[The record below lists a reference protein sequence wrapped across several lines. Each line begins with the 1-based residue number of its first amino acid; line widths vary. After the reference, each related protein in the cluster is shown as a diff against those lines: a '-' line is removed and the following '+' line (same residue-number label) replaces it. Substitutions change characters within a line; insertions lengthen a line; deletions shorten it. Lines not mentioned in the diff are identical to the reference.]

1 MRLLS
6 AIGVLLITISAF
18 LVWISSPIAGGVNTG
33 IKLGWIAIFIGTIG
47 LAAWF
52 YKSKRLLTVCW
63 AGGLCLCSFYI
74 LYLTF
79 WNPAFWQLIDE
90 NSQYA
95 NIMNFSQRF
104 LPANYG
110 IEPTFEKVLFT
121 ETVLERLITSIY
133 FMSWGWWICIAG
145 SLMLLIVYLK
155 TNGWKAIKWIAIT
168 VVVIFAF
175 QGIIFFKG
183 FASQYFQDKGDRL
196 VAKGRYA
203 DAIQKYDMAKYLDPQ
218 IARNE
223 QIYLKIGAA
232 YFKLGKSSYSEA
244 LFYHGYINSQEE
256 KFDASISEYLIAAEK
271 SSAQLKDIIH
281 RQLAWSFAKQGIT
294 QYRKGLVGSAIGSWE
309 RALSFDPNQFQA
321 IYFLTRAYYENGRY
335 KQSIDTARLLLSK
348 SRNNLLNANL
358 QSNIGDSYWKL
369 GDFKAARSAYEASM
383 VLDYYANLRIF
394 KSLGGT

>member
-6 AIGVLLITISAF
+6 AIGGLLITISSF
-18 LVWISSPIAGGVNTG
+18 LIWIGWPIQKGVNTG
-33 IKLGWIAIFIGTIG
+33 INFGWIAIFIGTIG

-63 AGGLCLCSFYI
+63 SGGLCLCSFYI

-110 IEPTFEKVLFT
+110 IEPTFEKVIFT
-121 ETVLERLITSIY
+121 ETVLERLITSFY

-145 SLMLLIVYLK
+145 SFMLLIVYLK
-155 TNGWKAIKWIAIT
+155 TEGWKAVRRITIIAAI
-168 VVVIFAF
+168 IFAC

-183 FASQYFQDKGDRL
+183 FAAQYFHDKGDRL
-196 VAKGRYA
+196 MAKSRYA

-223 QIYLKIGAA
+223 QIYLKLGEA
-232 YFKLGKSSYSEA
+232 YFKLGNPSHLEA
-244 LFYHGYINSQEE
+244 RFYHGYIYSQEE
-256 KFDASISEYLIAAEK
+256 KFDAAISEYLIAAEEA
-271 SSAQLKDIIH
+271 SAQLKDIIH
-281 RQLAWSFAKQGIT
+281 RRLALSFAKEGIIY
-294 QYRKGLVGSAIGSWE
+294 YRKGLVGPAVGYWE
-309 RALSFDPNQFQA
+309 RSLSFDPNQFQA
-321 IYFLTRAYYENGRY
+321 LFFLTGAYFEDGRY
-335 KQSIDTARLLLSK
+335 KQSIDTSRLLLSK
-348 SRNNLLNANL
+348 SKNKLLNANL
-358 QSNIGDSYWKL
+358 QANVGDCYWKL
-369 GDFKAARSAYEASM
+369 NDFKNARAAYEASAG
-383 VLDYYANLRIF
+383 LDSYANFRIF

>member
-6 AIGVLLITISAF
+6 AIGVLLITVSAF
-18 LVWISSPIAGGVNTG
+18 LIWIGWPIQKGVNTG
-33 IKLGWIAIFIGTIG
+33 INFGWLALFIGGIG
-47 LAAWF
+47 FAAWF
-52 YKSKRLLTVCW
+52 RKSKKLLTVCW
-63 AGGLCLCSFYI
+63 AGGIYLCSFYI

-79 WNPAFWQLIDE
+79 WNPAFWLIVDE
-90 NSQYA
+90 NTQYA

-121 ETVLERLITSIY
+121 ETVLERLITSFY
-133 FMSWGWWICIAG
+133 FMSWGWWICFVG
-145 SLMLLIVYLK
+145 SLSLLIVYLK
-155 TNGWKAIKWIAIT
+155 TNGWKAIQWIAIT

-183 FASQYFQDKGDRL
+183 FTAQYFHDKGDRL
-196 VAKGRYA
+196 MAKGQYA
-203 DAIQKYDMAKYLDPQ
+203 DAIQKYETAKHLDSQ

-271 SSAQLKDIIH
+271 APTRLKDIIH

-309 RALSFDPNQFQA
+309 RSLSFDPNQFQA

-348 SRNNLLNANL
+348 SKNNLLNANL
-358 QSNIGDSYWKL
+358 QSNIGDSYWKQ
-369 GDFKAARSAYEASM
+369 GDFEAARSAYEASM